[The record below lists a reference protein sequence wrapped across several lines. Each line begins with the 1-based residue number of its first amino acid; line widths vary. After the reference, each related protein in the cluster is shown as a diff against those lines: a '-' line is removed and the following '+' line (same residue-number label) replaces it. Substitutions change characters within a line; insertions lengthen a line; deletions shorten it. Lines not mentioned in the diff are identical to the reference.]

1 MDSTLPKKSSA
12 LEMGVGCVSRL
23 VEAQASRQPDAVAVV
38 YEDRRLSYRELN
50 ARANRLARQ
59 LVRLG
64 VKPEVLVGICVE
76 RSAEMVVG
84 LLAILKAGGAY
95 VPLDPTYPPDRL
107 SFMLRDSGVQV
118 IVYGRSA
125 ADRIPASD
133 AVRVV
138 LDVDRELEPGDEE
151 NLPAAPSARELMYVI
166 YTSGSTGQPKGVAV
180 EHGSVVNLVSTS
192 GEDFGFGPSDVW
204 TVVHSFGFDFS
215 VWEIWGCLCNGGR
228 LVVVPGH
235 VAQSPVAFYDLLR
248 RERVTVLNQIPSAL
262 RNFLVSASADCDLR
276 VSDVRLIVC
285 GGEAFPRELAAELLA
300 WNIPL
305 WNFYGPTEATVW
317 ATNLRVTSADFRG
330 AYVPIGHP
338 MRNVTAR
345 VLDEDGAPVP
355 AGSTGELYLGGPGLA
370 RGYWKRSDLTAQR
383 FIPDP
388 FSDNP
393 GARLYRTGDLARA
406 EDGCLEFVGR
416 IDTQVKVRGY
426 RIELGEIEA
435 AIVAD
440 PAIREA
446 VVVAREAE
454 PEVKRLIA
462 YVVTAPGRAT
472 ATWELRERL
481 RKRLPE
487 YMVPSAF
494 VVLEKFPLNA
504 NGKIDRAALPLPE
517 KVRPQTPGYAPPRD
531 AVEIKLGQLWEK
543 VLGVEPVGMNDDFF
557 ELGGHSLMAVR
568 LFVQIEKTFGLS
580 LPLAAIFQA
589 RTLAQLAALVR
600 QEGSSPSWSLLVP
613 IQTKGTRPPLYCVHA
628 LGGNVLS
635 YGNLSRHLGSGQPF
649 YGLQSKGL
657 DGKQPPNRTVP
668 EMAAQYVEAI
678 RRLQPQGPY
687 FLAGWS
693 FGGKIAF
700 EMARLLHADG
710 QEVGLLALIDSV
722 NAPPPAA
729 HEQGGPIRHASRRL
743 RIQLGA
749 MRRLS
754 PGQWIAHF
762 GKKAAVAARWAAQR
776 IRERAEERSIPE
788 PLRVI
793 NAANDVA
800 DRVYVGA
807 EYEGGAILFRGS
819 SRIAGDSPDPS
830 LGWASAVRGG
840 LEIVDVPGD
849 HFSLVEEPHA
859 QVLARELAARIDGPP
874 GKGETRLPP
883 AEVSSVPNLAR

>member
-1 MDSTLPKKSSA
+1 MDHKLPNGTPEA
-12 LEMGVGCVSRL
+12 AAACVSRL
-23 VEAQASRQPDAVAVV
+23 VEAHAFRQPDAVAVV
-38 YEDRRLSYRELN
+38 YGDRRLSYRELN

-84 LLAILKAGGAY
+84 MLAILKAGGAY
-95 VPLDPTYPPDRL
+95 VPLDPSYPPDRL

-118 IVYGRSA
+118 LVYGRSA
-125 ADRIPASD
+125 ADRIPESD

-138 LDVDRELEPGDEE
+138 LDVDRAPEPGDEE
-151 NLPAAPSARELMYVI
+151 NLPSAPSARELMYVI

-180 EHGSVVNLVSTS
+180 EHASVLNLVRTS
-192 GEDFGFGPSDVW
+192 AEDFGFGPSDVW

-215 VWEIWGCLCNGGR
+215 VWEIWGCLCSGGR
-228 LVVVPGH
+228 LIVVPGH
-235 VAQSPVAFYDLLR
+235 VVQSPVAFYDLLR

-262 RNFLVSASADCDLR
+262 RNFLVSASPDCDLR

-285 GGEAFPRELAAELLA
+285 GGEAFPRELASELLA

-317 ATNLRVTSADFRG
+317 ATNLRVTSSDFPG
-330 AYVPIGHP
+330 AYVPIGRP

-345 VLDEDGAPVP
+345 ILDEEGAPVP
-355 AGSTGELYLGGPGLA
+355 PGSTGELYLGGAGLA
-370 RGYWKRSDLTAQR
+370 RGYWKRSDLTAER

-388 FSDNP
+388 FSDTP
-393 GARLYRTGDLARA
+393 GERLYRTGDLARSA

-416 IDTQVKVRGY
+416 VDTQVKVRGY

-446 VVVAREAE
+446 VVVAREDE

-472 ATWELRERL
+472 ATWELREWL

-504 NGKIDRAALPLPE
+504 NGKIDRSALPLPE
-517 KVRPQTPGYAPPRD
+517 KVRPQSPGYAAPRD

-543 VLGVEPVGMNDDFF
+543 VLGVEPVGMHDDFF
-557 ELGGHSLMAVR
+557 ELGGHSLTAVR
-568 LFVQIEKTFGLS
+568 LFVQIEKNFGLS

-589 RTLAQLAALVR
+589 RTLGRLAALVR
-600 QEGSSPSWSLLVP
+600 QEGNSPSWSLLVP
-613 IQTKGTRPPLYCVHA
+613 IQTKGARPPLFCVHA

-635 YGNLSRHLGSGQPF
+635 YENLWRHLGAGQPF

-657 DGKQPPNRTVP
+657 DGQPPNRTVS

-678 RRLQPQGPY
+678 RRLQPEGPY

-700 EMARLLHADG
+700 EMARTLRASG
-710 QEVGLLALIDSV
+710 QGVALLALIDSV
-722 NAPPPAA
+722 NAPPPPA
-729 HEQGGPIRHASRRL
+729 HEEGGPVRHASRRL
-743 RIQLGA
+743 RFQLEA
-749 MRRLS
+749 MRRL
-754 PGQWIAHF
+754 PAGQRIVHF
-762 GKKAAVAARWAAQR
+762 GRKTAVAFRWAALR
-776 IRERAEERSIPE
+776 IRERSEERSIPQ

-800 DRVYVGA
+800 DREYVGA
-807 EYEGGAILFRGS
+807 GYDGSAILFR
-819 SRIAGDSPDPS
+819 ANYPVADAPDRS

-849 HFSLVEEPHA
+849 HFTLVEEPHV
-859 QVLARELAARIDGPP
+859 QVLARELALRIDRLA
-874 GKGETRLPP
+874 GKSETALSR
-883 AEVSSVPNLAR
+883 AEASSAATPVR